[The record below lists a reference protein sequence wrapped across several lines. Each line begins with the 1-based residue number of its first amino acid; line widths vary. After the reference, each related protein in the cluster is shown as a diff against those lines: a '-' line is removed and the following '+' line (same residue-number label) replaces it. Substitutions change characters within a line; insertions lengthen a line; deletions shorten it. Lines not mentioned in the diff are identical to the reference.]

1 MLITEKVILPRNYE
15 QISLEEQF
23 VSVGGY
29 NTRYLDYGN
38 SNETLVLIHGLGASA
53 ERWLGV
59 IPYLKSKYRLIIPDL
74 IGFGQSDKP
83 SIDYTIEFLSNF
95 VFRFLGALGIKK
107 ANLIG
112 SSLGGQIVAECAS
125 TQNGIVEKIV
135 LVSPSG
141 MMKRTTP
148 ALDAYMLAA
157 LYPTLDNAHTA
168 FSMMVEKGE
177 IQQKLVN
184 DFVTRMTLPNAKL
197 AFLSTVLG
205 IRNSVNFEDKIRK
218 IKSPTLIVWGKQDKM
233 IPVEY
238 ASPFMSAIK
247 ESKFVEMPECGHVPH
262 VEQPKKF
269 SEVVSSFLDH
279 ELVMNANYYQ

>member
-1 MLITEKVILPRNYE
+1 M
-15 QISLEEQF
+15 
-23 VSVGGY
+23 GGY
-29 NTRYLDYGN
+29 KTRYLDCGK
-38 SNETLVLIHGLGASA
+38 STETLVLIHGLGASA

-59 IPYLKSKYRLIIPDL
+59 IPYLTPKYRLIIPDL
-74 IGFGQSDKP
+74 LGFGNSEKP
-83 SIDYTIEFLSNF
+83 SVDYTIEFLSNF
-95 VFRFLGALGIKK
+95 VFKLLDSLGIAKTS
-107 ANLIG
+107 LVG

-125 TQNGIVEKIV
+125 AQKDTIEKIV

-157 LYPTLDNAHTA
+157 LYPTLDNAYTA
-168 FSMMVEKGE
+168 FGMMVEKGE
-177 IQQKLVN
+177 VQQKLVD

-205 IRNSVNFEDKIRK
+205 IRNSANFEDKLQK

-247 ESKFVEMPECGHVPH
+247 DSKFAEMSECGHVPH

-269 SEVVSSFLDH
+269 SEIVTSFLDH
-279 ELVMNANYYQ
+279 ELVVNTNHYQ

>member
-1 MLITEKVILPRNYE
+1 MEEK
-15 QISLEEQF
+15 F

-29 NTRYLDYGN
+29 KTRYLDYGN
-38 SNETLVLIHGLGASA
+38 SNETLVFIHGLGASA

-59 IPYLKSKYRLIIPDL
+59 IPYLSSKYRLIIPDL
-74 IGFGQSDKP
+74 LGFGHSDKP
-83 SIDYTIEFLSNF
+83 SVDYTIEFLSNF
-95 VFRFLGALGIKK
+95 VFKFFEALGIQK
-107 ANLIG
+107 ASLIG
-112 SSLGGQIVAECAS
+112 ASLGGQVAAVCAS
-125 TQNGIVEKIV
+125 TQPDIVDKIV

-157 LYPTLDNAHTA
+157 LYPTLDNAYSA

-177 IQQKLVN
+177 VQEKLVN

-205 IRNSVNFEDKIRK
+205 IRNSNDFEDKIRK

-238 ASPFMSAIK
+238 ASSFMSAIS
-247 ESKFVEMPECGHVPH
+247 ESKFVEMPGCGHVPH

-269 SEVVSSFLDH
+269 AEIVLSFLDH
-279 ELVMNANYYQ
+279 ELVMNTNSYQ

>member
-1 MLITEKVILPRNYE
+1 MD
-15 QISLEEQF
+15 EQF
-23 VSVGGY
+23 LNVGGY
-29 NTRYLDYGN
+29 NTRYLDYG
-38 SNETLVLIHGLGASA
+38 SSKKTLVLIHGLGASA

-59 IPYLKSKYRLIIPDL
+59 IPHLKSEYRLIIPDL
-74 IGFGQSDKP
+74 IGFGHSDKP
-83 SIDYTIEFLSNF
+83 SIDYTTEFLSGF
-95 VFRFLGALGIKK
+95 VFRFLEALGIEK

-125 TQNGIVEKIV
+125 TQNDIIEKLV

-168 FSMMVEKGE
+168 FSMMVENGE
-177 IQQKLVN
+177 VHEKLVN

-205 IRNSVNFEDKIRK
+205 IRNSANFEDRIRK
-218 IKSPTLIVWGKQDKM
+218 IKSPTLIVWGKQDKL

-238 ASPFMSAIK
+238 ASPFMAAIK

-269 SEVVSSFLDH
+269 SEIVSSFLDH
-279 ELVMNANYYQ
+279 ELVMSTNHYQ